1 MQFNLYYDL
10 IETQDIVTKKI
21 FILFKWDAKVRNLR
35 NNEYVNIKIVL
46 NRWVQKM
53 FCIIDEMV
61 MWFDCNSNFVYT
73 QDDLCMYIVDW
84 VSHKAQQLFRMCIS
98 ISSLYVYMIFIEKFY
113 ERFCWIVS
121 SVIIVALIYAFFTI
135 LLRPTVARIAL
146 D

>member
-98 ISSLYVYMIFIEKFY
+98 ISSLYVYMIFIEKCCIIK
-113 ERFCWIVS
+113 ERG
-121 SVIIVALIYAFFTI
+121 L
-135 LLRPTVARIAL
+135 
-146 D
+146 